1 MSLNP
6 PRWLRIAAVFALH
19 LAALGLL
26 YQTEYGLYGQTL
38 FALTWVTLNCVF
50 LVICR
55 RPGISA
61 ALTLALFSLV
71 VVLSKFKFDV
81 TWMTLGFLDFMI
93 IDADTFAFLLQI
105 FPDLR
110 TTIFLTAVI
119 GIPGIIL
126 IWRFDPFRV
135 SRVMAAILGI
145 ACFQLF
151 VVVSLAVPEEPTE
164 PFQGV
169 NHVSN
174 VARSGVLAA
183 YELATTGW
191 IETDKTADKLRI
203 AANETCN
210 PPANNPPAKRP
221 NIILIL
227 DEASFDITAVPGI
240 KVPPGYGEH
249 FKSIDGKARTFLVE
263 GSGGPTWYTEYNVLT
278 GLSARSYG
286 RLKFYVTRIAAD
298 RVERGLPHAL
308 RRCGYKTTTLY
319 PAYGAFLSA
328 RRFQATAG
336 VERMVDQDEMGARYT
351 EPDSYYYD
359 RAIRT
364 LDSARGGKPQF
375 VFVYTT
381 ANHFPWYEPV
391 FPERTPGWKALGNP
405 DQADEYIR
413 RQVMSA
419 QDYRA
424 FRERLQR
431 EFPGEPFL
439 IVRFGDHQPFI
450 SHRLLQPGADDK
462 TVASAMASYDP
473 RYFSTYYAIDAI
485 NFSPADLSS
494 ALDPLDA
501 PYLPL
506 VILEAA
512 GLPLDPT
519 FVEQKH
525 ILERCK
531 GLFYSCDG
539 GAEARRF
546 NRMLVDAGLIK
557 GMVSR

>member
-6 PRWLRIAAVFALH
+6 PRWLRLAALVALH
-19 LAALGLL
+19 LAALGIL
-26 YQTEYGLYGQTL
+26 YQTEYGPYGQTL
-38 FALTWVTLNCVF
+38 FVLAWVSLNCAF
-50 LVICR
+50 LVLCR

-61 ALTLALFSLV
+61 ALSLALFSLV
-71 VVLSKFKFDV
+71 IALSKFKFDV
-81 TWMTLGFLDFMI
+81 TWMTLGFLDFLI
-93 IDADTFAFLLQI
+93 IDADTFSFLLQI

-110 TTIFLTAVI
+110 TKLFIGAVV
-119 GIPGIIL
+119 GVPAALL

-135 SRVMAAILGI
+135 RRVLAAILGI
-145 ACFQLF
+145 ACFQLL
-151 VVVSLAVPEEPTE
+151 VVMSLAVPEEPTE

-169 NHVSN
+169 NHISN

-191 IETDKTADKLRI
+191 IEADKSADRLRG
-203 AANETCN
+203 ALDASCQPQE
-210 PPANNPPAKRP
+210 KRP

-227 DEASFDITAVPGI
+227 DEASFDITAAPGI
-240 KVPPGYGEH
+240 KVPPGYREH
-249 FKSIDGKARTFLVE
+249 FKSMDGKERIFLVE

-298 RVERGLPHAL
+298 RVERGLPQAL
-308 RRCGYKTTTLY
+308 RRCGYKTTTFY

-336 VERMVDQDEMGARYT
+336 VERMVDQEEMGARYV
-351 EPDSYYYD
+351 EPDAYYYD
-359 RAIRT
+359 RAIKT
-364 LDSARGGKPQF
+364 LRSETDKPQF
-375 VFVYTT
+375 VFVYLT
-381 ANHFPWYEPV
+381 ANHFPWYEPN
-391 FPERTPGWKALGNP
+391 FPERTPAWKPLGNS

-424 FRERLQR
+424 FLERLKK

-450 SHRLLQPGADDK
+450 SQRMMQPGADDK
-462 TVASAMASYDP
+462 TVASALANYDP
-473 RYFSTYYAIDAI
+473 RYFSTYYAVDAI
-485 NFSPADLSS
+485 NFPQVNLSS
-494 ALDPLDA
+494 ALDPLEA

-519 FVEQKH
+519 FVEQKR

-531 GLFYSCDG
+531 GLFYSCAA

>member
-6 PRWLRIAAVFALH
+6 PRWLRIAALVALH
-19 LAALGLL
+19 LGALGIL

-38 FALTWVTLNCVF
+38 FVLAWVSFNCLF
-50 LVICR
+50 LVLFR

-61 ALTLALFSLV
+61 ALTLALFSIV
-71 VVLSKFKFDV
+71 IMLSKFKFDV
-81 TWMTLGFLDFMI
+81 TWMTLGFLDFLI
-93 IDADTFAFLLQI
+93 VDADTFSFLLQV

-110 TTIFLTAVI
+110 TTLFLAAAV
-119 GIPGIIL
+119 GIPGVVL

-135 SRVMAAILGI
+135 RRVWAAVAGI
-145 ACFQLF
+145 ACFQLLA
-151 VVVSLAVPEEPTE
+151 VMSLAVPETPTE

-169 NHVSN
+169 NHISN
-174 VARSGVLAA
+174 VARGGVLAA
-183 YELATTGW
+183 YEIGTSGW
-191 IETDKTADKLRI
+191 IELDKTADKLRGPL
-203 AANETCN
+203 NDPCK
-210 PPANNPPAKRP
+210 PASVRP

-240 KVPPGYGEH
+240 KVPPGYRDH
-249 FKSIDGKARTFLVE
+249 FKSVDGKARTFLVE

-286 RLKFYVTRIAAD
+286 RLKFHVTRIAAD
-298 RVERGLPHAL
+298 RVQRGLPQVL
-308 RRCGYKTTTLY
+308 RHCGYRTTTLY

-336 VERMVDQDEMGARYT
+336 VERMVDQEEMGSRYV

-359 RAIRT
+359 RAIKT
-364 LDSARGGKPQF
+364 IQSEPDGKPQF

-381 ANHFPWYEPV
+381 ANHFPWYEPN
-391 FPERTPGWKALGNP
+391 FPERTPGWKPLGNP

-413 RQVMSA
+413 RQVMSV
-419 QDYRA
+419 QDYQA
-424 FRERLQR
+424 FRERLTR

-450 SHRLLQPGADDK
+450 SHRLLLPGADDK
-462 TVASAMASYDP
+462 TIASAMASYDP
-473 RYFSTYYAIDAI
+473 RFFSTYYAIDAI
-485 NFSPADLSS
+485 NFAPVSLSS
-494 ALDPLDA
+494 ALDPLEA

-506 VILEAA
+506 AILEAA

-519 FVEQKH
+519 FVEQKR

-531 GLFYSCDG
+531 GLFYSCAA

>member
-6 PRWLRIAAVFALH
+6 PRWLRLAALVALH
-19 LAALGLL
+19 LAALGIL

-38 FALTWVTLNCVF
+38 FVLAWVSLNCTF
-50 LVICR
+50 LVLCR

-61 ALTLALFSLV
+61 ALSLALFSLV
-71 VVLSKFKFDV
+71 IVLSKFKFDV
-81 TWMTLGFLDFMI
+81 TWMTLGFLDFLI
-93 IDADTFAFLLQI
+93 IDADTFSFLLQI

-110 TTIFLTAVI
+110 TKLFIGAVV
-119 GIPGIIL
+119 GVPAALL

-135 SRVMAAILGI
+135 RRVLAAILGI
-145 ACFQLF
+145 ACFQLL
-151 VVVSLAVPEEPTE
+151 VVMSLAVPEEPTE

-169 NHVSN
+169 NHISN

-191 IETDKTADKLRI
+191 IEADKSADRLRG
-203 AANETCN
+203 ALDAPCQ
-210 PPANNPPAKRP
+210 PPEKRP

-227 DEASFDITAVPGI
+227 DEASFDITAAPGI
-240 KVPPGYGEH
+240 KVPPGYREH
-249 FKSIDGKARTFLVE
+249 FKSMDGKERIFLVE

-298 RVERGLPHAL
+298 RVERGLPQAL
-308 RRCGYKTTTLY
+308 RRCGYKTTTFY

-336 VERMVDQDEMGARYT
+336 VERMVDQEEMGARYV
-351 EPDSYYYD
+351 EPDAYYYD
-359 RAIRT
+359 RAIKT
-364 LDSARGGKPQF
+364 LRSETDKPQF
-375 VFVYTT
+375 VFVYLT
-381 ANHFPWYEPV
+381 ANHFPWYEPN
-391 FPERTPGWKALGNP
+391 FPERTPGWKPLGNS

-424 FRERLQR
+424 FLERLKK

-450 SHRLLQPGADDK
+450 SQRLMQPNADDK
-462 TVASAMASYDP
+462 TVASALASYDQ
-473 RYFSTYYAIDAI
+473 RYFSTYYAVDAI
-485 NFSPADLSS
+485 NFPQVNLSS
-494 ALDPLDA
+494 ALDPLEA

-519 FVEQKH
+519 FVEQKR

-531 GLFYSCDG
+531 GLFYSCAA

>member
-6 PRWLRIAAVFALH
+6 PRWLQVAALVALH
-19 LAALGLL
+19 LGALGIL
-26 YQTEYGLYGQTL
+26 YQTEYDLYGKTL
-38 FALTWVTLNCVF
+38 FVLTWVALNCAF
-50 LVICR
+50 LVLCR

-81 TWMTLGFLDFMI
+81 TWMTLGFLDFLI
-93 IDADTFAFLLQI
+93 VDADTFSFLLQV

-110 TTIFLTAVI
+110 TVLFLTALV
-119 GIPGIIL
+119 GIPGVVL

-135 SRVMAAILGI
+135 SRVWAAILGV
-145 ACFQLF
+145 ACFQLL
-151 VVVSLAVPEEPTE
+151 VVLSLAVPETPTE

-174 VARSGVLAA
+174 VARGGVLAA
-183 YELATTGW
+183 YEIGTTGW
-191 IETDKTADKLRI
+191 IELDKSADKLRFPP
-203 AANETCN
+203 NETCN
-210 PPANNPPAKRP
+210 SPVKRP

-227 DEASFDITAVPGI
+227 DEASFDLTAAPGI
-240 KVPPGYGEH
+240 KVPPGYREH
-249 FKSIDGKARTFLVE
+249 FKSMDGKQRTFLVE

-308 RRCGYKTTTLY
+308 RHCGYRTTTLY

-328 RRFQATAG
+328 RRFQASAG
-336 VERMVDQDEMGARYT
+336 VERMVDQDEMGSRYI

-359 RAIRT
+359 RAIKT
-364 LDSARGGKPQF
+364 LQSETDKPQF
-375 VFVYTT
+375 VFVYLT
-381 ANHFPWYEPV
+381 ANHFPWYEPN
-391 FPERTPGWKALGNP
+391 FPERTPGWKAPGNS

-419 QDYRA
+419 QDYQA
-424 FRERLQR
+424 FKERLKK

-450 SHRLLQPGADDK
+450 SHKLLQPAADDK
-462 TVASAMASYDP
+462 TVASAMANYDP
-473 RYFSTYYAIDAI
+473 LYFSTYYAIDAV
-485 NFSPADLSS
+485 NFTPPNLSS
-494 ALDPLDA
+494 ALDSLEA

-506 VILEAA
+506 AILEAA

-519 FVEQKH
+519 FVEQKR

-531 GLFYSCDG
+531 GVFYSCAA